1 MPDPLDELQRTVREL
16 GQELRRLES
25 RVARLEGVR
34 RSETERSE
42 LPLAGDGAAPTTA
55 GPAAASRQGTIA
67 LAGWALLVL
76 AGAYVARALT
86 DAQVVPTSLGVVLGL
101 GYAVFWLLRAD
112 GQAGRGEGESA
123 VFYALAGSLVAF
135 PLIWETTARF
145 GLLGPRAGCTALVGF
160 FGLGLVVA
168 RRRGLGVVAYATTA
182 LALATAVALL
192 VARRDLVASFAALLA
207 VGAGVEWL
215 AYCERWLPLR
225 WWAAAV
231 LDAVAFLLAAIV
243 TRPQGLPEGYVP
255 VSSAEAAGVLLV
267 LPAVYIVGLI
277 SRTIRLG
284 RPVTFFEAAQ
294 GALAVLLGF
303 GGAWKVLS
311 GSGGSVV
318 GLGVLALLLGA
329 LCYAAAFAFA
339 ERRAGQGRNFYF
351 YSSAGGLLTVAG
363 VNVFAHGAALALVLG
378 ALGLAA
384 AISGRRFG
392 RMTLRVHSALYL
404 AAGALETGLLLGCA
418 RGLAS
423 HASDALPAVAWVAAL
438 AAAIGWGVLA
448 TDASAPRS
456 GWGRVPQLLLAVLVV
471 LAVGR
476 ALQLGAWA
484 ALGAGAA
491 GDPAL
496 AAALR
501 TAILAALAL
510 GLAVAA
516 RRRSWP
522 ELGWLVYPIVALG
535 GLKLLVQD
543 LPAGRPATL
552 VLSLALYGAVLV
564 LAPRLLRSGE
574 ARSG

>member
-1 MPDPLDELQRTVREL
+1 MADRLDELQHAVREL
-16 GQELRRLES
+16 GQELRRLEA
-25 RVARLEGVR
+25 RVAHLEGVR
-34 RSETERSE
+34 RSETERAR
-42 LPLAGDGAAPTTA
+42 LALGEAGGAAP
-55 GPAAASRQGTIA
+55 AAASPATPSRQGTIA

-112 GQAGRGEGESA
+112 GLAGRGERESA

-145 GLLGPRAGCTALVGF
+145 GLLGPRAASAALVGF

-231 LDAVAFLLAAIV
+231 LDGVAFLLAAIV

-255 VSSAEAAGVLLV
+255 VSGAAAAGALLV
-267 LPAVYIVGLI
+267 LPALYIVGLV

-284 RPVTFFEAAQ
+284 RPVTSFEAAQ
-294 GALAVLLGF
+294 GSAAVLLGF
-303 GGAWKVLS
+303 GGAWRVLS
-311 GSGGSVV
+311 AGSGSVV

-351 YSSAGGLLTVAG
+351 YSTAGGCLTVAG
-363 VNVFAHGAALALVLG
+363 VNVVAGGASLPIALG

-384 AISGRRFG
+384 AVSGRRFG
-392 RMTLRVHSALYL
+392 RMTLRVHAALYL
-404 AAGALETGLLLGCA
+404 AAGALETGLFLGCA
-418 RGLAS
+418 RALAS
-423 HASDALPAVAWVAAL
+423 RGSEALPAVAWVAAL
-438 AAAIGWGVLA
+438 AAAVGWAVLA

-456 GWGRVPQLLLAVLVV
+456 GWGRVPQLLLAVVLV

-484 ALGAGAA
+484 ALGAAA

-510 GLAVAA
+510 GLAAAA

-535 GLKLLVQD
+535 GVKLLVQD

-564 LAPRLLRSGE
+564 LAPRLLRSEE